1 MLTVHLTCTECQQ
14 VLLTKGATLLYT
26 YLQRTE
32 MFEDDS
38 NIYSYCDSLTGESDH
53 GFKVHRNREVFQQL
67 VTISSNEKNHARV

>member
-1 MLTVHLTCTECQQ
+1 
-14 VLLTKGATLLYT
+14 
-26 YLQRTE
+26 